1 VLSRAVATY
10 LVLRHSLYF
19 LSHCHGYSRSAF
31 VIGAKTEETSWLEL
45 RCKSM
50 LFAAIPLD
58 PVGSRELSLNV
69 LF

>member
-1 VLSRAVATY
+1 
-10 LVLRHSLYF
+10 
-19 LSHCHGYSRSAF
+19 
-31 VIGAKTEETSWLEL
+31 
-45 RCKSM
+45 M